1 MQQCLCGRGASNQAM
16 ATWIFVKHLGICNG
30 VILTGIS
37 KNRAKELLC
46 DVLRLCVITG
56 VVYQEYPSMDE
67 MRCDIYFCVCKEALP
82 ALLVRCID
90 KYDLAFSS
98 HCSIGYFSK

>member
-1 MQQCLCGRGASNQAM
+1 MLCNNGFWLVIAQAI
-16 ATWIFVKHLGICNG
+16 ANRNFVNHLGICNG

-46 DVLRLCVITG
+46 DVSRLRVIKT
-56 VVYQEYPSMDE
+56 VFYHEYPSMDE

-90 KYDLAFSS
+90 KYDRAFSS
-98 HCSIGYFSK
+98 NCLIGYVNM